1 MRTLSCTVTCKKY
14 LLLKIELLHFKYSKM
29 ELLHLKHNLRASL
42 MQALGENWSCQA
54 SRMLLTSFSPAIL
67 SRLGNILVIA
77 KRIY

>member
-1 MRTLSCTVTCKKY
+1 
-14 LLLKIELLHFKYSKM
+14 M

-54 SRMLLTSFSPAIL
+54 SRMLLTSFSRAIL